1 MEYLNYFIL
10 GIYFLLFPLVA
21 GGVIRKVR
29 AMAQGRKGPP
39 VLQNTYDF
47 IRLFGKSPIDG
58 PFSGFF
64 AENAPITIF
73 IASLIVWSIATFEWT
88 SVLMIPFFLAL
99 QRICILGFA
108 METGT
113 SFGGLGSSRELLI
126 AICSEPVLVLSLLV
140 AQSKLEVGF
149 SILGTIMGLLFLGAF
164 LVAILAELSKPPFD
178 DPRTHLELTM
188 VHEAMLLEAS
198 GRTLAFFEGASQLKI
213 ASFLVLLMRV
223 GIEHTNF
230 SFRSLAS
237 GLLENF
243 IVFFGAVLLAIF
255 LGYWEARS
263 LRRKWIWVPE
273 IMGMTFLF
281 LLVLGTLIKIKI

>member
-1 MEYLNYFIL
+1 
-10 GIYFLLFPLVA
+10 
-21 GGVIRKVR
+21 
-29 AMAQGRKGPP
+29 
-39 VLQNTYDF
+39 
-47 IRLFGKSPIDG
+47 
-58 PFSGFF
+58 
-64 AENAPITIF
+64 
-73 IASLIVWSIATFEWT
+73 
-88 SVLMIPFFLAL
+88 
-99 QRICILGFA
+99 

-113 SFGGLGSSRELLI
+113 SFGGLGSAREILI
-126 AICSEPVLVLSLLV
+126 GICSEPILILSLLV

-149 SILGTIMGLLFLGAF
+149 SFLGTIMGFFFLGAF
-164 LVAILAELSKPPFD
+164 LVAILAELAKPPFD

-198 GRTLAFFEGASQLKI
+198 GRSLAYFEGAAQLKI

-230 SFRSLAS
+230 TLRNIGN

-243 IVFFGAVLLAIF
+243 IVFSGAVLLAIF

-263 LRRKWIWVPE
+263 VRRKWIWVPE

-281 LLVLGTLIKIKI
+281 LLVLGTLVKVKL